1 MEVSR
6 VSEFIWVE
14 KYRPK
19 TIEECILPQRTK
31 KTFQDFVNKGEIP
44 NMLLSGPPGIGKTTV
59 AKALC
64 HQLGADFYVI
74 NGSDE
79 GRFLDTVR
87 NNAKNFASTVS
98 LTSDSK
104 HKVIII
110 DEADNTTSDVQLL
123 LRASIEEFSGN
134 CRFIFTCN
142 YKNKIIEPLHS
153 RCSVVDFS
161 VSKKDKPTIAAQFF
175 QRLNTIL
182 EEEKIDAD
190 KKVVAELIN
199 KHFPDWRRVLNECQ
213 RYSVGG
219 KIDSG
224 ILATFSEVKTNE
236 LVTNLK
242 KKNFSEVRKWCV
254 NNLDNDPTVLLRHVY
269 DNLFTTLVSSSIPA
283 AVLIIAKYQYQ
294 VAFVADQ
301 EINLLACLTEIMVE
315 CEFK

>member
-1 MEVSR
+1 MSD
-6 VSEFIWVE
+6 FIWVE
-14 KYRPK
+14 KYRPQQ
-19 TIEECILPQRTK
+19 IDECILPDHIK
-31 KTFQDFVNKGEIP
+31 KTFQDFVNQGEIP

-64 HQLGADFYVI
+64 NQLGADYYVI

-87 NNAKNFASTVS
+87 TNAKNFASTVS
-98 LTSDSK
+98 LTSESK

-123 LRASIEEFSGN
+123 LRASIEEFSKN

-142 YKNKIIEPLHS
+142 YKNKIIDPLHS

-161 VSKKDKPTIAAQFF
+161 VNKKDKPTIAAQFF
-175 QRLNTIL
+175 ARINHIL
-182 EEEKIDAD
+182 DKENIKSD
-190 KKVVAELIN
+190 KKVVAELIS

-219 KIDSG
+219 EIDSG
-224 ILATFSEVKTNE
+224 ILASFSDVSINDLTK
-236 LVTNLK
+236 NLK
-242 KKNFSEVRKWCV
+242 EKNFSEVRKWV
-254 NNLDNDPTVLLRHVY
+254 NTNLDNDTTLLFRRIY
-269 DNLFTTLVSSSIPA
+269 DSLYETLVSSSIPA
-283 AVLIIAKYQYQ
+283 AVLILAKYQYQ

-315 CEFK
+315 CQFK

>member
-1 MEVSR
+1 MR
-6 VSEFIWVE
+6 DEFLWVE

-19 TIEECILPQRTK
+19 TIEECILPEQTK
-31 KTFQDFVNKGEIP
+31 KTFLDFLDKGEVP
-44 NMLLSGPPGIGKTTV
+44 NLLLSGPAGCGKTTV

-64 HQLGADFYVI
+64 NQLGVDVYVI
-74 NGSDE
+74 TGSDE

-98 LTSDSK
+98 LSSESK

-110 DEADNTTSDVQLL
+110 DEADNTTPDVQLL
-123 LRASIEEFSGN
+123 LRASIEEFSRN

-153 RCSVVDFS
+153 RCAVVEFGIQG
-161 VSKKDKPTIAAQFF
+161 KLKQEIAAAFF
-175 QRLNTIL
+175 GRLVSIL
-182 EEEKIDAD
+182 EQEKVEAD
-190 KKVVAELIN
+190 KKVLAELIN

-224 ILATFSEVKTNE
+224 ILAAFSDVSVNDLIK
-236 LVTNLK
+236 NLK
-242 KKNFSEVRKWCV
+242 TKNFSEVRKWV
-254 NNLDNDPTVLLRHVY
+254 VDNLDNDSGVLLRRLY
-269 DNLFTTLVSSSIPA
+269 DSLYESLVPSTIPA
-283 AVLIIAKYQYQ
+283 AVLVIAKYQYQ
-294 VAFVADQ
+294 IAFVADQ

>member
-1 MEVSR
+1 MND
-6 VSEFIWVE
+6 EFLWVE

-19 TIEECILPQRTK
+19 KIEDCILPESTK
-31 KTFQDFVNKGEIP
+31 KTFLDFLEKGEVP
-44 NMLLSGPPGIGKTTV
+44 NLLLAGPAGCGKTTV

-64 HQLGADFYVI
+64 NELGADVYVI

-98 LTSDSK
+98 LSSSAK

-110 DEADNTTSDVQLL
+110 DEADNTTPDVQLL
-123 LRASIEEFSGN
+123 LRASIEEFSRN

-153 RCSVVDFS
+153 RCAVIEFS
-161 VSKKDKPTIAAQFF
+161 VNAKHKPQLQAEFF
-175 QRLNTIL
+175 KRLNGIL
-182 EEEKIDAD
+182 DTERIQSDT
-190 KKVVAELIN
+190 KVLVELIN
-199 KHFPDWRRVLNECQ
+199 KHFPDWRRILNECQ
-213 RYSVGG
+213 RYSAGG

-224 ILATFSEVKTNE
+224 ILAHFSDVKIND
-236 LVTNLK
+236 LIKHLK
-242 KKNFSEVRKWCV
+242 EKNFTEVRQWV
-254 NNLDNDPTVLLRHVY
+254 VSNLDNDPGTILRRVY
-269 DNLFTTLVSSSIPA
+269 DSLYDSVDPPSIPA

-294 VAFVADQ
+294 IAFVADQ
-301 EINLLACLTEIMVE
+301 EINLLAALTEMMVE

>member
-1 MEVSR
+1 MSD
-6 VSEFIWVE
+6 FIWVE
-14 KYRPK
+14 KYRPQK
-19 TIEECILPQRTK
+19 IEDCILPENIK
-31 KTFQDFVNKGEIP
+31 KTFSEFLNKGEIP
-44 NMLLSGPPGIGKTTV
+44 NMLLAGPPGIGKTTV

-64 HQLGADFYVI
+64 KELGVDYYVI

-98 LTSDSK
+98 LTSESK

-123 LRASIEEFSGN
+123 LRASIEEFSNN

-153 RCSVVDFS
+153 RCVVVEFGIQ
-161 VSKKDKPTIAAQFF
+161 KKHKQTIAVEFF
-175 QRLNTIL
+175 NRLVYIL
-182 EEEKIDAD
+182 EQEKIDFD
-190 KKVVAELIN
+190 KKVIAELVN

-224 ILATFSEVKTNE
+224 ILAAFSDVVVDDLIK
-236 LVTNLK
+236 NLK
-242 KKNFSEVRKWCV
+242 EKNFPEVRKWV
-254 NNLDNDPTVLLRHVY
+254 NSNLDNDTSVLLRRIY
-269 DNLFTTLVSSSIPA
+269 DSLYESLVPNTIPA

-294 VAFVADQ
+294 IAFVADQ
-301 EINLLACLTEIMVE
+301 EINMLACLTEIMVE
-315 CEFK
+315 CKFK

>member
-1 MEVSR
+1 MSD
-6 VSEFIWVE
+6 FIWVE
-14 KYRPK
+14 KYRPT
-19 TIEECILPQRTK
+19 TIDECILPKGIK
-31 KTFQDFVNKGEIP
+31 KTFQDFVGRGEIP

-64 HQLGADFYVI
+64 YQLKADYYVI

-87 NNAKNFASTVS
+87 NSAKNFASTVS

-123 LRASIEEFSGN
+123 LRASIEEFSSN

-153 RCSVVDFS
+153 RCSVIEFS
-161 VSKKDKPTIAAQFF
+161 VKGKEKVKIAGLFF
-175 QRLNTIL
+175 KRLKEIL
-182 EEEKIDAD
+182 DLERIPSDAP
-190 KKVVAELIN
+190 VLAEIIN

-219 KIDSG
+219 KIDAG
-224 ILATFSEVKTNE
+224 ILATFSDVAVNDLIK
-236 LVTNLK
+236 NLK
-242 KKNFSEVRKWCV
+242 QKNFADVRKWV
-254 NNLDNDPTVLLRHVY
+254 VANLDNDSSVLLRRLY
-269 DNLFTTLVSSSIPA
+269 DNLYETLVPNSIPA

-294 VAFVADQ
+294 IAFVADQ
-301 EINLLACLTEIMVE
+301 EINLLAALTEIMVE
-315 CEFK
+315 CQFK

>member
-1 MEVSR
+1 MKD
-6 VSEFIWVE
+6 EFLWVE

-19 TIEECILPQRTK
+19 TIEDCILPEQTK
-31 KTFQDFVNKGEIP
+31 KTFLEFLNKGEIP
-44 NMLLSGPPGIGKTTV
+44 NMLLAGPAGCGKTTV

-64 HQLGADFYVI
+64 SQLGVDVYVI

-98 LTSDSK
+98 FSSEAK

-110 DEADNTTSDVQLL
+110 DEADNTTPDVQLL
-123 LRASIEEFSGN
+123 LRASIEEFSKN

-153 RCSVVDFS
+153 RCAVVEFG
-161 VSKKDKPTIAAQFF
+161 VKGKHKQEIAAAFF
-175 QRLNTIL
+175 GRLISIL
-182 EEEKIDAD
+182 EQERIEAD
-190 KKVVAELIN
+190 KKVLAELIN

-213 RYSVGG
+213 RYSVSG

-224 ILATFSEVKTNE
+224 ILAHFSDVKVND
-236 LVTNLK
+236 LIKNLK
-242 KKNFSEVRKWCV
+242 EKNFPQVRKWCV
-254 NNLDNDPTVLLRHVY
+254 DNLDNDPTVLLRRIY
-269 DNLFTTLVSSSIPA
+269 DSLSTSLVPSTIPA

-294 VAFVADQ
+294 IAFVADQ
-301 EINLLACLTEIMVE
+301 EINLLAALTEIMCE

>member
-1 MEVSR
+1 MHD
-6 VSEFIWVE
+6 EFLWVE

-19 TIEECILPQRTK
+19 TIEECILPENIK
-31 KTFQDFVNKGEIP
+31 KTFKDFLSKGEGP
-44 NMLLSGPPGIGKTTV
+44 NLLLAGTAGCGKTTV

-64 HQLGADFYVI
+64 AELGVDVYVI

-110 DEADNTTSDVQLL
+110 DEADNTTPDVQLL

-153 RCSVVDFS
+153 RCAVVEFGI
-161 VSKKDKPTIAAQFF
+161 KGRHKQEIAAAFF
-175 QRLNTIL
+175 GRLIHIL
-182 EEEKIDAD
+182 DQERIDAD
-190 KKVVAELIN
+190 KKVLAELIN

-224 ILATFSEVKTNE
+224 ILAHFSDVRVND
-236 LVTNLK
+236 LVNNLK
-242 KKNFSEVRKWCV
+242 QKDYAEVRKWCV
-254 NNLDNDPTVLLRHVY
+254 NNLDNDPAVLMRRIY
-269 DNLFTTLVSSSIPA
+269 DSLYEYLIPATIPA
-283 AVLIIAKYQYQ
+283 AVLILAKYQYQ
-294 VAFVADQ
+294 IAFVADQ

-315 CEFK
+315 CKFK

>member
-1 MEVSR
+1 MR
-6 VSEFIWVE
+6 DEFLWVE

-19 TIEECILPQRTK
+19 TIEDCILPESIK
-31 KTFQDFVNKGEIP
+31 KTFLDFLDKGEVP
-44 NMLLSGPPGIGKTTV
+44 NLLLSGPAGCGKTTV

-64 HQLGADFYVI
+64 NQLGVDVYVI

-98 LTSDSK
+98 FSSEAK

-110 DEADNTTSDVQLL
+110 DEADNTTPDVQLL
-123 LRASIEEFSGN
+123 LRASIEEFSNN

-153 RCSVVDFS
+153 RCAVVDFGI
-161 VSKKDKPTIAAQFF
+161 KGKAKQEIAAAFF
-175 QRLNTIL
+175 GRLVTIL
-182 EEEKIDAD
+182 EQERIEAD
-190 KKVVAELIN
+190 KKVLAELIN
-199 KHFPDWRRVLNECQ
+199 SHFPDWRRVLNECQ
-213 RYSVGG
+213 RYSVSG

-224 ILATFSEVKTNE
+224 ILATFSDVSVNDLTK
-236 LVTNLK
+236 NLK
-242 KKNFSEVRKWCV
+242 QKNFTEVRKWCV
-254 NNLDNDPTVLLRHVY
+254 DNLDNDPSVLLRRIY
-269 DNLFTTLVSSSIPA
+269 YSLSSSLVPSSIPA

-294 VAFVADQ
+294 IAFVADQ
-301 EINLLACLTEIMVE
+301 EINMLACLTEIMVE